1 MNKSEYRKFINKVHK
16 ILGIK
21 NISLKPSELAIL
33 ILDKNK
39 QKQPKVMTKEVA
51 KRIINE
57 FMRDYGIVYS
67 KSIKKIESGVSF
79 VYFIQQDCDTKHI
92 KIGKAD
98 DVMRRLTELQ
108 TGSPYPLM
116 LLHSIKAEN
125 SEHAFAL
132 ESMLHDRLKKYR
144 LSGEWFKFEC
154 LNDVRDIF
162 VYKAH

>member
-1 MNKSEYRKFINKVHK
+1 MNKVHK

-21 NISLKPSELAIL
+21 NVGLKPTELAVF

-39 QKQPKVMTKEVA
+39 QRQPKLMTKSVA
-51 KRIINE
+51 KRIIDE
-57 FMRDYGIVYS
+57 FMRDYGVIYS
-67 KSIKKIESGVSF
+67 RSIKKIEKGNSF
-79 VYFIQQDCDTKHI
+79 VYFIQQDCDAKHV

-98 DVMRRLTELQ
+98 DVMRRMLELQ
-108 TGSPYPLM
+108 TGSPYPLV

-132 ESMLHDRLKKYR
+132 ESMIHERLKKYR

-162 VYKAH
+162 VYKLH